1 MGMMQIAFLALIF
14 AAVFGMAYA
23 LMSRFS
29 ADPVQERLQSV
40 SETPGRGRRD
50 SKEKSTARLAKLARI
65 TAPLAKLSGE
75 GEDWEHSA
83 LRTRFFTAGLRHPSA
98 PVLFF
103 AAKTALAAALPLA
116 AMIGF
121 AAGDTRMSANGTLFW
136 LLLAASFGYYLPNI
150 LLSNR
155 IQKRQRDIFESFP
168 DALDL
173 MTVCVE
179 AGLAMD
185 AALLRVADEIG
196 LGSPVLSDEL
206 HLVTLELRAGLP
218 KERAL
223 RNLALRTGVE
233 DVDALVA
240 MLIQAERFGTSIAD
254 SLRVQSEQL
263 RTRRRQRAE
272 EAAAKIALKLLFPLI
287 FFIFPSLLVVLM
299 GPAFIQI
306 YRVLLP
312 TFAGTT
318 GQ

>member
-1 MGMMQIAFLALIF
+1 MSILQMAFLALVF
-14 AAVFGMAYA
+14 LLVFGTAYVVM
-23 LMSRFS
+23 LRFS
-29 ADPVQERLQSV
+29 ANPVQGRLQQV
-40 SETPGRGRRD
+40 TELPGKSRRR
-50 SKEKSTARLAKLARI
+50 ERINPNFLARI
-65 TAPLAKLSGE
+65 AGWLAPVAKLSG
-75 GEDWEHSA
+75 GETEEWEKST
-83 LRTRFFTAGLRHPSA
+83 LRLRFMNAGLRHASMGP
-98 PVLFF
+98 LYF
-103 AAKTALAAALPLA
+103 AAKTALAIMLPLA
-116 AMIGF
+116 VYASLVLSGSRLS
-121 AAGDTRMSANGTLFW
+121 GNGLMFW
-136 LLLAASFGYYLPNI
+136 LLLAAALGYYLPNF
-150 LLSNR
+150 LLRWAISR
-155 IQKRQRDIFESFP
+155 RQLEIFESFP

-196 LGSPVLSDEL
+196 IKSPILADEL
-206 HLVTLELRAGLP
+206 HLVTLELRAGLS

-299 GPAFIQI
+299 GPAFISI

-312 TFAGTT
+312 TMGGADAG
-318 GQ
+318 

>member
-1 MGMMQIAFLALIF
+1 MNVLQMAFLALVF
-14 AAVFGMAYA
+14 LLVFGTAYVIM
-23 LMSRFS
+23 LRFA
-29 ADPVQERLQSV
+29 ADPVQGRLQQV
-40 SETPGRGRRD
+40 TEQPITRHRRERI
-50 SKEKSTARLAKLARI
+50 SPNLLARI
-65 TAPLAKLSGE
+65 ASWLAPIAKLSGAE
-75 GEDWEHSA
+75 NEEWEKSA
-83 LRTRFFTAGLRHPSA
+83 LRTRFMNAGLRHSSMG
-98 PVLFF
+98 VLYF
-103 AAKTALAAALPLA
+103 AAKTSLAIVLPLA
-116 AMIGF
+116 MY
-121 AAGDTRMSANGTLFW
+121 AALVLMNSRLTGNGLMFW
-136 LLLAASFGYYLPNI
+136 LLLAAAFGYYLPNMVLGWLI
-150 LLSNR
+150 DRRRLE
-155 IQKRQRDIFESFP
+155 IFESFP

-185 AALLRVADEIG
+185 AALLRVSDEIG
-196 LGSPVLSDEL
+196 IKSPILADEL
-206 HLVTLELRAGLP
+206 HLVTLELRAGLA

-254 SLRVQSEQL
+254 SLRVQSDQL

-299 GPAFIQI
+299 GPAFISI

-312 TFAGTT
+312 TMAGN
-318 GQ
+318 G